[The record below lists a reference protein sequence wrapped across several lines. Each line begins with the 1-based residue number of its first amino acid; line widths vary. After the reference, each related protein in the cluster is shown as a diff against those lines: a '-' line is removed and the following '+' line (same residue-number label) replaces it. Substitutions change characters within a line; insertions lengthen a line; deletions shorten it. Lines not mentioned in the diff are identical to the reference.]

1 MSGAEFAELARQAQ
15 AVAAG
20 RGQPPPAFRTGPARR
35 LRRYPSGAVVVLLPR
50 AGSRDEVWA
59 AMLAGL
65 DAATKPAPDG
75 CKDPCISGASAIALR
90 V

>member
-15 AVAAG
+15 ALAVE
-20 RGQPPPAFRTGPARR
+20 RGQSPPAFRAGTERR

-65 DAATKPAPDG
+65 DAAAKPAPER
-75 CKDPCISGASAIALR
+75 CKAPCIQGASGVASRA
-90 V
+90 